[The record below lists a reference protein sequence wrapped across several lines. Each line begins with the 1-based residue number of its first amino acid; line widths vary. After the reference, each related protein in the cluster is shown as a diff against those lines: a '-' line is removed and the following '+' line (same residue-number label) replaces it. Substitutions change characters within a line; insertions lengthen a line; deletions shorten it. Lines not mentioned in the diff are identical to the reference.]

1 MKYILLILT
10 VLFIGCANDTGM
22 NVTEEYEEP
31 IKYSSTYSSSS
42 FVWFN
47 STMSSSSNEQ
57 IKSYF
62 MTDLEYVGI
71 FKHSTGANLV
81 MKNNTKYKMAVSVN
95 YSIFCK
101 VNNKNDYSAT
111 KTLTFTMEMYE
122 QKESTSSIDGYWHG
136 GLDTIECSGTINSI
150 IPTSY
155 DKSNFQPWSGN
166 FDIKTN

>member
-1 MKYILLILT
+1 MKYMFLILT
-10 VLFIGCANDTGM
+10 VLFIGCAIDTGI

-42 FVWFN
+42 FV
-47 STMSSSSNEQ
+47 STSSNSNEQ

-81 MKNNTKYKMAVSVN
+81 MKNNTKYKMSISVN
-95 YSIFCK
+95 YSILCK
-101 VNNKNDYSAT
+101 VNTKYEYSAT

-136 GLDTIECSGTINSI
+136 GLNTIECSGTITSI

-155 DKSNFQPWSGN
+155 DKSNFQPWTGN

>member
-1 MKYILLILT
+1 MKYMFLILT
-10 VLFIGCANDTGM
+10 VLFIGCAIDTGI

-31 IKYSSTYSSSS
+31 IKYSSTYSRSS
-42 FVWFN
+42 FV
-47 STMSSSSNEQ
+47 STSSNSNEQ

-81 MKNNTKYKMAVSVN
+81 MKNNTKYKMSISVN
-95 YSIFCK
+95 YSILCK
-101 VNNKNDYSAT
+101 VNTKYEYSAT

-136 GLDTIECSGTINSI
+136 GLNTIECSGTITSI

-155 DKSNFQPWSGN
+155 DKSNFQPWTGN